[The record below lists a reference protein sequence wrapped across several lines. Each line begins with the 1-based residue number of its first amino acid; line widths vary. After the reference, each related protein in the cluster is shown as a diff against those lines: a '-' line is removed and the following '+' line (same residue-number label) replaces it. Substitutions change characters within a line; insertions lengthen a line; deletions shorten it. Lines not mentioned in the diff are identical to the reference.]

1 MNWNYIL
8 NNIYRFLVT
17 QREKYRIET
26 YRNTRHFVS
35 IFKEL
40 VSLGLEDIGKLYKW
54 STSVVIWTFYFIYD
68 GKSYGIAKVLNLEGK
83 LKLALGYA

>member
-1 MNWNYIL
+1 M
-8 NNIYRFLVT
+8 
-17 QREKYRIET
+17 KD
-26 YRNTRHFVS
+26 TRHFVS

-54 STSVVIWTFYFIYD
+54 ITSVVIWTFYFIYD
-68 GKSYGIAKVLNLEGK
+68 GKSYDLLKVLNLEGK